1 MSLHVFILF
10 IFFLL
15 LSAFFSSSETAF
27 ISANPYRLGHLEK
40 KGSGRARLVQKLRD
54 QVDDLLATI
63 LVGNTLVNV
72 AASSV
77 ATFIFVSIIPNKNQA
92 VLLATVATTLLILL
106 FSEITPKTYAAY
118 NSVKLS
124 LLFAR
129 PLKYFI
135 ILFYPLVKTF
145 TFLSRLIYPTQKK
158 KMLHSRR
165 LDEEEIRV
173 LFGSG
178 VKGISSL
185 RLKMMS
191 GVLDIGTQPVME
203 IMIPRPEVKAVNI
216 DATLEDVIEL
226 IQSAEY
232 SRFPVY
238 KNRMDN
244 IEGVFHAKDIIPF
257 LVKNKEFQLRPL
269 LRKPI
274 FVPESAPLE
283 KALLLMQESA
293 NHMAF
298 VVDEFGNMEG
308 ILTLE
313 DIIEEIV
320 GEIQDEYD
328 RKQEDKVVKIEE
340 GIYFVKGDIPVKEF
354 NQLLPIQIPAKGEY
368 TTLAGFFLNEFGK
381 LPREGESLK
390 YEGHRFVIEKMGRR
404 KIQMIRIE
412 SDRKKETS

>member
-10 IFFLL
+10 FFFLL

-27 ISANPYRLGHLEK
+27 ISVNPYRLGHLEK
-40 KGSGRARLVQKLRD
+40 KGSIKAGLVRKLRN

-72 AASSV
+72 AASSL

-92 VLLATVATTLLILL
+92 ILLATIVTTLLILI

-118 NSVKLS
+118 NSDKLT

-129 PLKYFI
+129 PLKIFI
-135 ILFYPLVKTF
+135 LLLYPFVKMF
-145 TFLSRLIYPTQKK
+145 TFLSRLIYPSHKK
-158 KMLHSRR
+158 KSIHARR
-165 LDEEEIRV
+165 LNEEEIRV

-178 VKGISSL
+178 VKGVSSL
-185 RLKMMS
+185 RLRMMS
-191 GVLDIGTQPVME
+191 GVLDIGTQPVRE
-203 IMIPRPEVKAVNI
+203 IMVPRPQVKAVEI
-216 DATLEDVIEL
+216 SSSLKQVVEL
-226 IQSAEY
+226 IQRAGY

-244 IEGVFHAKDIIPF
+244 IEGLILAKDIIPF
-257 LVKNKEFQLRPL
+257 LVSKKEFCLKDM

-274 FVPESAPLE
+274 FVPDSAPLE
-283 KALLLMQESA
+283 KTLLLMQETA
-293 NHMAF
+293 NHMVF
-298 VVDEFGNMEG
+298 VVDEYGNMEG

-328 RKQEDKVVKIEE
+328 RKLEDKVVKLREDV
-340 GIYFVKGDIPVKEF
+340 YVVRGDTPIKNF
-354 NQLLPIQIPAKGEY
+354 NQHIPIDLPQKGEY
-368 TTLAGFFLNEFGK
+368 TTLAGFFLNEYGK
-381 LPREGESLK
+381 LPKEGEILEYK
-390 YEGHRFVIEKMGRR
+390 EHRFIIEKMNQQQ
-404 KIQMIRIE
+404 IQMIRVE
-412 SDRKKETS
+412 VALRDE